1 MNNLERGG
9 VSWLGCDIAD
19 DFMHLLRGEHRG
31 EGQVAPDGDN
41 AVPAGRTAKRRF
53 RGPHARHPDGDTWRL
68 DRARQ
73 ELRFL
78 DMMSSPFVA
87 VRLAAPEPCE
97 HLNALLQQHRQ
108 RFGVPGFAQRLE
120 VEIAAPRAYP
130 EDQSP
135 RGQVIQ

>member
-31 EGQVAPDGDN
+31 ERQVAPNGDN

-78 DMMSSPFVA
+78 DMISSPFVA
-87 VRLAAPEPCE
+87 VGLAAPKPRE
-97 HLNALLQQHRQ
+97 HLKALVQQRRQ
-108 RFGVPGFAQRLE
+108 RFGGRSFAHRLE
-120 VEIAAPRAYP
+120 SDINVPLTYP
-130 EDQSP
+130 KQP
-135 RGQVIQ
+135 PT